1 MHHLCH
7 YAIGGLKMAVRQRAE
22 WRRLSFTEIT
32 AAAETDNGFPFFSIS
47 LLTMSGSKVRV
58 SGIKEGG
65 GQ

>member
-1 MHHLCH
+1 
-7 YAIGGLKMAVRQRAE
+7 MAVRQRAE

-32 AAAETDNGFPFFSIS
+32 AAAETDNGFQFFSIS